1 MSRNNQDR
9 LGVQVPADMPP
20 VFSNNDPKIN
30 QNNENGADPTTDP
43 LSFTVPTEM
52 VDLPS
57 AGRYYPEGHPLH
69 NAEEI
74 EIRYMTAKDEDVLN
88 SRALLRKGVAID
100 RFLQGVIVNKNIK
113 VDSLLVGDRN
123 AIIVAA
129 RITGY
134 GEDYSTRVTCPNCA
148 STSTHDFDLIEALEV
163 HHGGDFEGMQITST
177 PVGTFMIALPR
188 TEVEVEVRL
197 MIGADEKRLLKMS
210 ESKKKH
216 SLPDASLTD
225 QFKTFIVS
233 INGNSEAS
241 LISKFVDFMPAIDAR
256 YLRKAYTQII
266 PNVALKNDFI
276 CEGCDYD
283 QIIDIPFTVEFFWPG
298 R

>member
-1 MSRNNQDR
+1 MSRDNQGR

-20 VFSNNDPKIN
+20 VFSNNDSNTN
-30 QNNENGADPTTDP
+30 QINENGPDPTTGP

-57 AGRYYPEGHPLH
+57 RGRYYPEGHPLH

-88 SRALLRKGVAID
+88 SRALLKKGIAID
-100 RFLQGVIVNKNIK
+100 RFLQGIIINKNIK
-113 VDSLLVGDRN
+113 VDSLLIGDRN
-123 AIIVAA
+123 AIIVAS

-134 GEDYSTRVTCPNCA
+134 GEDYSTRVTCPNCGD
-148 STSTHDFDLIEALEV
+148 TSSYDFNLEEALAVE
-163 HHGGDFEGMQITST
+163 HGHDFEGMKIIPTQIN
-177 PVGTFMIALPR
+177 TFIITLPR
-188 TEVEVEVRL
+188 TEVEVEVRF
-197 MIGADEKRLLKMS
+197 MTGNDEKKLLKMS

-216 SLPDASLTD
+216 NLPDAASTD
-225 QFKTFIVS
+225 QFKAFIVA
-233 INGNSEAS
+233 INENSERT
-241 LISKFVDFMPAIDAR
+241 LINKFVDLMPAIDAR
-256 YLRKAYTQII
+256 YLRKAYSQII
-266 PNVALKNDFI
+266 PNVTLKNDFT

-283 QIIDIPFTVEFFWPG
+283 QIIDIPFTAEFFWPG